1 LPVFAVYKFAIAA
14 AFSMMIGA
22 PAFAQEANEVPAE
35 EDTEVPEIVE
45 IEEIADRKSRK
56 SRKSSS
62 SRRSPGAGDGSMMN
76 TRIRLAQNSSR
87 NFTG

>member
-1 LPVFAVYKFAIAA
+1 MSHLPVFAVYKFAIAA

-35 EDTEVPEIVE
+35 EDTEVPE
-45 IEEIADRKSRK
+45 RK